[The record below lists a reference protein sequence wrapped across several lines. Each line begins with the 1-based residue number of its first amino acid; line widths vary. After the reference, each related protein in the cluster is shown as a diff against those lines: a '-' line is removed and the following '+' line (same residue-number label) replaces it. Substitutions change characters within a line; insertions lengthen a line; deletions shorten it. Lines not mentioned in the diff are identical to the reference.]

1 MQYKL
6 LTQVSI
12 NKFSIQNC
20 PQGVANR
27 NFILGNRQVGK
38 AQDFDSC
45 ITLVRVQLSQPW
57 VTAQIILVP
66 PKNQNIVVLDM
77 DLLFKLPLTITR
89 SRGLSWYVACG
100 KKTT

>member
-27 NFILGNRQVGK
+27 NLYWEVSKRFKLT
-38 AQDFDSC
+38 DFDSV
-45 ITLVRVQLSQPW
+45 ISLVRIQPSQPW

-66 PKNQNIVVLDM
+66 PKNQNTVVLDM
-77 DLLFKLPLTITR
+77 DLLF
-89 SRGLSWYVACG
+89 
-100 KKTT
+100 

>member
-27 NFILGNRQVGK
+27 NLYWGVGK
-38 AQDFDSC
+38 RSSHQTL
-45 ITLVRVQLSQPW
+45 TLVPLVQIQPPQPW

-77 DLLFKLPLTITR
+77 DLLFQLPLTITR
-89 SRGLSWYVACG
+89 SRGLSRYVACG